1 MIIREEVIQYLYDM
15 MNNENL
21 CKDAQGAFVDMMKLC
36 AEYFPEEKED
46 DYMNGICN
54 VEHAAFIAGA
64 NMILDFISGKEVQ

>member
-1 MIIREEVIQYLYDM
+1 M
-15 MNNENL
+15 
-21 CKDAQGAFVDMMKLC
+21 DMMKLC

-54 VEHAAFIAGA
+54 VEHAAFFAGA